1 MDSVQH
7 KKSIELLIKYKEL
20 FLDKEEQE
28 KRNNYLYIATTERI
42 STLPLLAI
50 ILSLSLGS
58 LNTIHHLLFV
68 ITLDCVSFQKIFL
81 CF

>member
-1 MDSVQH
+1 M
-7 KKSIELLIKYKEL
+7 KE
-20 FLDKEEQE
+20 Q
-28 KRNNYLYIATTERI
+28 NLYIVTTERI
-42 STLPLLAI
+42 SIPLLLAI
-50 ILSLSLGS
+50 ILSPSLGS